1 MKYLGVAGVL
11 LGLSLLGVP
20 ALADEA
26 KQPVPRVG
34 QVVIESMGPASGTI
48 PKGKLATIINYIHA
62 DKHTWYKKGSRHT
75 AKYPFNKGTQRNLHD
90 RFVLKMRYGLG
101 DGYDVRFATP
111 IVMNN
116 FRAHSTLTPNSV
128 SSKNGI
134 GDTTFVLHKQF
145 LSQREGSPVDVAWDL
160 GVWTPTGSTSDD
172 GVGHAFDGGRQFVE
186 GEIMYLY
193 RGVGHTSRVDVSD
206 VFRLNGRYVYALS
219 QNWDMGVET
228 QFEYNTD
235 SRRYGRSNNDAST
248 TWFAGPSVTLKL
260 PEYNASLGVSAQFS
274 LYQNYD
280 AVARIGNVDYPTAA
294 SLGERWK
301 LEAKLAI
308 VF

>member
-1 MKYLGVAGVL
+1 MAGL
-11 LGLSLLGVP
+11 
-20 ALADEA
+20 
-26 KQPVPRVG
+26 
-34 QVVIESMGPASGTI
+34 
-48 PKGKLATIINYIHA
+48 
-62 DKHTWYKKGSRHT
+62 
-75 AKYPFNKGTQRNLHD
+75 
-90 RFVLKMRYGLG
+90 
-101 DGYDVRFATP
+101 
-111 IVMNN
+111 
-116 FRAHSTLTPNSV
+116 
-128 SSKNGI
+128 
-134 GDTTFVLHKQF
+134 
-145 LSQREGSPVDVAWDL
+145 
-160 GVWTPTGSTSDD
+160 

-186 GEIMYLY
+186 GEVMYLY

-219 QNWDMGVET
+219 QHWDMGVET

-235 SRRYGRSNNDAST
+235 SRRYGHSKDDAST

-274 LYQNYD
+274 LYQDYD
-280 AVARIGNVDYPTAA
+280 AITPTGYPTAA